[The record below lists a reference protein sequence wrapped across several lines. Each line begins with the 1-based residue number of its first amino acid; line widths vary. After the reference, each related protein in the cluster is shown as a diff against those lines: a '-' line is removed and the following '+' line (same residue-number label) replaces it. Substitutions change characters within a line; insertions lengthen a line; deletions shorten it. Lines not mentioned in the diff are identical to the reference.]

1 MLKTTL
7 EIDGMMC
14 GMCESHMNDL
24 IRQKFNVKKVSSS
37 HSKGTT
43 EIISEES
50 LDEDKLREEI
60 AGIGYTLKAV
70 NIEEYVKKGFSLFG
84 RKK

>member
-1 MLKTTL
+1 MLRTTL

-70 NIEEYVKKGFSLFG
+70 NTEEYVKKGFSLFG

>member
-60 AGIGYTLKAV
+60 SGIGYTLKSV
-70 NIEEYVKKGFSLFG
+70 NTEEYVKKGFSLFG

>member
-1 MLKTTL
+1 
-7 EIDGMMC
+7 
-14 GMCESHMNDL
+14 MNDL

-60 AGIGYTLKAV
+60 TGIGYTLKAV
-70 NIEEYVKKGFSLFG
+70 NTEEYVKKGFSLFG

>member
-37 HSKGTT
+37 HSKGIT

-70 NIEEYVKKGFSLFG
+70 NTEEYVKKGFSLFG

>member
-37 HSKGTT
+37 HSKGIT

-60 AGIGYTLKAV
+60 AGIGYTLKTV
-70 NIEEYVKKGFSLFG
+70 NTEEYVKKGFSLFG

>member
-1 MLKTTL
+1 MIKTTL
-7 EIDGMMC
+7 TIDGMMC

-70 NIEEYVKKGFSLFG
+70 NTEEYVKKGFSLFG

>member
-1 MLKTTL
+1 MVKTTIG
-7 EIDGMMC
+7 IDGMMC

-60 AGIGYTLKAV
+60 TGIGYTLKAV
-70 NIEEYVKKGFSLFG
+70 NTEEYVKKGFSLFG

>member
-1 MLKTTL
+1 MLQTTL
-7 EIDGMMC
+7 EIDGMRC

-60 AGIGYTLKAV
+60 TGIGYTLKAV
-70 NIEEYVKKGFSLFG
+70 NTEEYVKKGFSLFG

>member
-1 MLKTTL
+1 
-7 EIDGMMC
+7 MMC

-60 AGIGYTLKAV
+60 AGIGYTLKSV
-70 NIEEYVKKGFSLFG
+70 NTEEYVKKGFSLFG

>member
-60 AGIGYTLKAV
+60 AGIGYTLKSV
-70 NIEEYVKKGFSLFG
+70 NTEEYVKKGFSLFG